1 MVELEAVSIVTTAN
15 NGKFKLGGEKLKKKM
30 KKMWMAAAF

>member
-1 MVELEAVSIVTTAN
+1 MVELEAVSIVTTGN
-15 NGKFKLGGEKLKKKM
+15 NGKFKLGEKLKKKM